1 MKKIDIVITKIIAE
15 YVFVKIYL
23 KIKWIQFKYQYVKR

>member
-1 MKKIDIVITKIIAE
+1 MKKMDIVITKIIAY